1 MRITSVGNV
10 GIGTTTVRG
19 LLHVSGDII
28 RDTNLPYSW
37 GTSAPHRTF
46 AGAYSYANGGVNG
59 VARYLLLWPQ
69 ITNVNGQNGRFV
81 NARLVVS
88 RGATH
93 AYNDTTIGDVVAS
106 AGYNSSANVYAY
118 TPIVGEKL
126 YFYNIVYNSVT
137 YLAISLP
144 ISDYRWELTGHYGIE
159 ETAYY
164 SPTFVYANTS
174 GVGTI
179 TQLTDYTNES
189 AAIYNKGG
197 NIGIGTTT
205 TTGLLT
211 LNGTY
216 PQLVAN
222 NPSTGSGVVIQ
233 LKDNGRDAGFMG
245 HSTTTARLQFGSR
258 GSTAAHMTISGD
270 GDVGIGTTSPT
281 AQSNYRF
288 LQVNGTNSAVI
299 ETMVGGTRIGGFD
312 SSAAAL
318 YVGSIG
324 SYPVVFRTA
333 VVEKMRIATDGN
345 VGIGTTSPLK
355 TLQINAATASIRLE
369 ESSAGS
375 KRLEFSI
382 DSSAVAKI
390 SANQSG
396 QQIAFETV
404 GTERMRIAA
413 DGNVGIGTTSPIAK
427 LHVSGST
434 MMMGDSGTFRPRQTI
449 VGNVTGAASTTYKK
463 IFAGGH
469 TSTGIINVTAII
481 TSASTASATATFSF
495 ATAYG
500 SSATP
505 NRLSY
510 VSLNSTITSIDCQYN
525 NTGYQMEIAVTY
537 TGATAPTLYFTAEG
551 LGSQNWAY

>member
-1 MRITSVGNV
+1 MSDSYLTFLTSGTPAERMRITSVGNV

-159 ETAYY
+159 EIAYY

-189 AAIYNKGG
+189 
-197 NIGIGTTT
+197 
-205 TTGLLT
+205 
-211 LNGTY
+211 
-216 PQLVAN
+216 VM
-222 NPSTGSGVVIQ
+222 VI
-233 LKDNGRDAGFMG
+233 
-245 HSTTTARLQFGSR
+245 
-258 GSTAAHMTISGD
+258 
-270 GDVGIGTTSPT
+270 
-281 AQSNYRF
+281 
-288 LQVNGTNSAVI
+288 
-299 ETMVGGTRIGGFD
+299 
-312 SSAAAL
+312 
-318 YVGSIG
+318 
-324 SYPVVFRTA
+324 
-333 VVEKMRIATDGN
+333 
-345 VGIGTTSPLK
+345 
-355 TLQINAATASIRLE
+355 
-369 ESSAGS
+369 
-375 KRLEFSI
+375 
-382 DSSAVAKI
+382 
-390 SANQSG
+390 
-396 QQIAFETV
+396 
-404 GTERMRIAA
+404 
-413 DGNVGIGTTSPIAK
+413 
-427 LHVSGST
+427 
-434 MMMGDSGTFRPRQTI
+434 
-449 VGNVTGAASTTYKK
+449 
-463 IFAGGH
+463 
-469 TSTGIINVTAII
+469 
-481 TSASTASATATFSF
+481 
-495 ATAYG
+495 
-500 SSATP
+500 
-505 NRLSY
+505 
-510 VSLNSTITSIDCQYN
+510 
-525 NTGYQMEIAVTY
+525 
-537 TGATAPTLYFTAEG
+537 
-551 LGSQNWAY
+551 